1 MTTLRMIA
9 KNAGGTE
16 ILNCTL
22 SHLPMNETAI
32 LARTKELYGPHKCCL
47 TRRTAV
53 ETALKEELRLFA
65 MEQMGKEIPF
75 SALPD
80 HLIPFIRGGNEFV
93 TVRFFGL

>member
-47 TRRTAV
+47 TRK
-53 ETALKEELRLFA
+53 TALKEELRIFA